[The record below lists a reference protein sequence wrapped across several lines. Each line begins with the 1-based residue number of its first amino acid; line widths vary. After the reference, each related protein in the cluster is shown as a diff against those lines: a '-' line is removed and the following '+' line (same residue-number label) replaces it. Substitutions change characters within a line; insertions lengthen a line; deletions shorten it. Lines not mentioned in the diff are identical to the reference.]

1 MPKKGL
7 GNFHAAIFFS
17 TALALPCPKSWI
29 PHDYLSEGLTFF
41 PALGSKRSETKHSPK
56 LQGNRHTHID

>member
-41 PALGSKRSETKHSPK
+41 PALGSKEAKRSI
-56 LQGNRHTHID
+56 LQNYKVTDTHT